1 MDPEFWHNK
10 WHTNEIGFHMS
21 EANPMLLAHFQRL
34 QLQPGQR
41 VFVPLCGKTLDIAWL
56 LDQGFRVVGVEL
68 SILAIDQL
76 FSNLGIRPEVTEYE
90 ELIHYRAPNLDV
102 FIGDIFLVSPELL
115 GVVDAVYDRAAL
127 VALPAD
133 MRAQYTQH
141 VLSITA
147 TAPQLLITFDYDQA
161 CLPGPP
167 FCVDEAEVDR
177 HYGAAYQIQLLESA
191 AVPGN
196 LKGVCPA
203 QELVMLLQPKI
214 A

>member
-1 MDPEFWHNK
+1 MDPEFWHKK
-10 WHTNEIGFHMS
+10 WQSNEIGFHMS

-56 LDQGFRVVGVEL
+56 LDQGYRVVGAEL

-76 FSNLGIRPEVTEYE
+76 FSDLGITPEVTEYE

-102 FIGDIFLVSPELL
+102 FIGDIFMVSSALL
-115 GVVDAVYDRAAL
+115 GEVDAVYDRAAL

-133 MRAQYTQH
+133 MRAEYTKH
-141 VLSITA
+141 VVSITS

-161 CLPGPP
+161 QLPGPP
-167 FCVDEAEVDR
+167 FCVNEAEVRR
-177 HYGAAYQIQLLESA
+177 HYEPAYTIQLLESA

-203 QELVMLLQPKI
+203 QELVMLLQDSN

>member
-1 MDPEFWHNK
+1 MDPQFWHSK
-10 WHTNEIGFHMS
+10 WQSNEIGFHMN

-76 FSNLGIRPEVTEYE
+76 FAELGVAPEVTEYE

-102 FIGDIFLVSPELL
+102 FIGDLFLVSAALL
-115 GVVDAVYDRAAL
+115 GEVDAVYDRAAL

-133 MRAQYTQH
+133 MRAEYTRH
-141 VLSITA
+141 VVSITA
-147 TAPQLLITFDYDQA
+147 AAPQLLITFDYDQSL
-161 CLPGPP
+161 LPGPP
-167 FCVDEAEVDR
+167 FCVNEAEVRR
-177 HYGAAYQIQLLESA
+177 HYESSYKIQLLEST
-191 AVPGN
+191 AVAGN

-203 QELVMLLQPKI
+203 LELVMLLQPPG